1 MSLCAGPGPIADIT
15 RVRDAHSVGCSVGW
29 FILSLIAP
37 GPYLVGGIWLGYML
51 VTFNGKPS
59 RQRLSLLLGPAVL
72 FAIGLIFLV
81 MAMSNH

>member
-1 MSLCAGPGPIADIT
+1 MLIVWGVVWGGSFSRSSRPGRTSL
-15 RVRDAHSVGCSVGW
+15 
-29 FILSLIAP
+29 
-37 GPYLVGGIWLGYML
+37 GGVIWLGYML
-51 VTFNGKPS
+51 ITFNGKPS